1 MIKTSSGTVYYT
13 QQEVN
18 NKVNEVMQDGYKI
31 TNAIHEEAVEREWCE
46 QYDSWAENVNATL
59 KFFEIPL
66 SRKEYEV
73 TYSITRTQTARVTVK
88 TTAVSEDDAEDDTN
102 NSYDES
108 DLADMVKEH
117 DWDTDD
123 ITIDRTEVELA

>member
-18 NKVNEVMQDGYKI
+18 QKINEVMEDGYKI
-31 TNAIHEEAVEREWCE
+31 TNAIHEEAIEREWCE

-66 SRKEYEV
+66 SRREYEV

-102 NSYDES
+102 SSYEES
-108 DLADMVKEH
+108 DLADMVREH
-117 DWDTDD
+117 DWDTED
-123 ITIDRTEVELA
+123 ITIDSTEVELA

>member
-1 MIKTSSGTVYYT
+1 M
-13 QQEVN
+13 E
-18 NKVNEVMQDGYKI
+18 DGYKI
-31 TNAIHEEAVEREWCE
+31 TNAIHEEAIEREWCE

-66 SRKEYEV
+66 SRREYEV

-102 NSYDES
+102 SSYEES
-108 DLADMVKEH
+108 DLADMVREH
-117 DWDTDD
+117 DWDTED
-123 ITIDRTEVELA
+123 ITIDSTEVELA